1 MPRVLAITGVLSF
14 VFLTACSATE
24 YELTP
29 IDPTLLPPSLDEV
42 VIEDPSTPPPLQVDV
57 IANVTHGE
65 QVDTVPTNLPGN
77 WGAYPLESG
86 EFILVDKA
94 ESTLPEPVVQDVES
108 RLSNLRSASE
118 NESEILNDMA
128 IRTAWLTDSADRL
141 SEHTGWHVVIVQEG
155 MYSNESQKTYS
166 YWVDNEPAGG
176 NTTFSGHTSM
186 DEAEREA
193 HTWVENSG
201 DSKYI
206 VVVSKTVK
214 SGE

>member
-1 MPRVLAITGVLSF
+1 MKVGVIPLLF
-14 VFLTACSATE
+14 ITACSPPE

-29 IDPTLLPPSLDEV
+29 IDPTLLPPSLDETV
-42 VIEDPSTPPPLQVDV
+42 VEEPSIPLLQGDI
-57 IANVTHGE
+57 IADVTHGE
-65 QVDTVPTNLPGN
+65 QVDDVPTNLPGN

-86 EFILVDKA
+86 GFVMVNKA
-94 ESTLPEPVVQDVES
+94 EDTLPESITQDMEI

-118 NESEILNDMA
+118 DESEILNDMT
-128 IRTAWLTDSADRL
+128 IRTAWLTDSANRL

-155 MYSNESQKTYS
+155 MYLNDSQKTYS

-176 NTTFSGHTSM
+176 NTTFSGYASI

-193 HTWVENSG
+193 RTWVENSE

-206 VVVSKTVK
+206 VVVSSVVK